1 MTILKDVL
9 AELIGMFAADARLS
23 AAVLVVVALSAA
35 LIDLAGVEPL
45 LGGGLL
51 LAGCLLLV
59 VGSVRRAA
67 RRSRAGRVR
76 RARAPNPG

>member
-1 MTILKDVL
+1 MTLLKDVL
-9 AELIGMFAADARLS
+9 GELIGMFVGDARLS
-23 AAVLVVVALSAA
+23 AAVLIVVALSAA

-59 VGSVRRAA
+59 VESVRRSA
-67 RRSRAGRVR
+67 RRAKLD
-76 RARAPNPG
+76 